1 MQPHTYSLTPKPAS
15 IEELIQKAKTFV
27 AAAKAPATLK
37 AYRNDWRDFEFWC
50 REHHLPSLP
59 STPETVALYIA
70 DRASTLASGTITR
83 RLTSITKAH
92 QAAGFTNSPAT
103 TRHFVVGE
111 TLKGIRR
118 TIGTAQHGKDPLLSA
133 DIRRIVAARRQGLI
147 GVRDSAIVLVGFA
160 GGFRRS
166 ELAFINICDLKF
178 SADGVVGSVRKSKTD
193 QEGAGREVGLPFG
206 TSQDTCPVRSLRQWL
221 AASGIS
227 DGPVFRS
234 VGRYGHVAR
243 RGLHKD
249 SIGKLLKRA
258 AMRAGLQVDE
268 LSGHSLRAG
277 CVTQAAMN
285 GVREFVIMRQTG
297 HKTVATLRRY
307 IRSGEIFREN
317 AAAGLG
323 I

>member
-1 MQPHTYSLTPKPAS
+1 MQPYICSLAPQVPS
-15 IEELIQKAKTFV
+15 IEELIQKAKNFV
-27 AAAKAPATLK
+27 AAAKAPATIR
-37 AYRNDWRDFEFWC
+37 AYRNDWNDFESWC
-50 REHHLPSLP
+50 RSHNLPSLP

-70 DRASTLASGTITR
+70 DRASTLASGSITR

-92 QAAGFTNSPAT
+92 QAAGYTDSPAT

-133 DIRRIVAARRQGLI
+133 DIRRIVAARRDGLI

-166 ELAFINICDLKF
+166 ELALINLCDLKF
-178 SADGVVGSVRKSKTD
+178 SADGVVVSVRKSKTD

-206 TSQDTCPVRSLRQWL
+206 ISQDTCPVRSLRQWL
-221 AASGIS
+221 DKAGIKE
-227 DGPVFRS
+227 GPVFRS
-234 VGRYGHVAR
+234 VGRYGHVSR

-258 AMRAGLQVDE
+258 AKRAGLMVDE

-285 GVREFVIMRQTG
+285 GVREFIILRQTG

-307 IRSGEIFREN
+307 IRSGDIFREN

>member
-1 MQPHTYSLTPKPAS
+1 MQSHTYALVSQPAS
-15 IEELIQKAKTFV
+15 LEELIQKAKTFV
-27 AAAKAPATLK
+27 AAAKAPATRK
-37 AYRNDWRDFEFWC
+37 AYRNDWRDFESWC
-50 REHHLPSLP
+50 RDHQLPSLP
-59 STPETVALYIA
+59 STPESVALYIA

-92 QAAGFTNSPAT
+92 QAAGFTDSPAT

-133 DIRRIVAARRQGLI
+133 DIRRIVAARREGLI
-147 GVRDSAIVLVGFA
+147 GLRDAALVLAGFA

-166 ELAFINICDLKF
+166 ELAGIHIHDLKF
-178 SADGVVGSVRKSKTD
+178 SSDGVVVSVRKSKTD

-206 TSQDTCPVRSLRQWL
+206 ASQDTCPVRSLRQWL
-221 AASGIS
+221 DKAGIT

-234 VGRYGHVAR
+234 VGRYGHASR
-243 RGLHKD
+243 RGLHRD

-258 AMRAGLQVDE
+258 AARAGMNVDP
-268 LSGHSLRAG
+268 LGGHSLRAG

-285 GVREFVIMRQTG
+285 GVREFVIMKQTG
-297 HKTVATLRRY
+297 HKTVTTLRRY